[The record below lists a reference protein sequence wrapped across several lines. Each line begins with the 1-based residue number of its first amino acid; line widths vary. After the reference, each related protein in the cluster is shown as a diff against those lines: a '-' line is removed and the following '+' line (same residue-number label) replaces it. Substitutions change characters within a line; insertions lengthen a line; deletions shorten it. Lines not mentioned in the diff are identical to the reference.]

1 MYKTLCLFVLF
12 FFLAC
17 SSEKPVE
24 VGKQKP
30 SETTGGGVSA
40 PVTTAPVSIDY
51 SLEILPLDASRIST
65 LSLIPRMFDLNK
77 AKIQWLVN
85 GVAVPIAGGSQ
96 FKAAETKRGDK
107 VQARAII
114 DGKEILSNIVEIKN
128 APPALTKIKIM
139 PEVFKAGDVL
149 YVDVVGSDPDEDEV
163 TILYDW
169 TKNGESVSKDKQINA
184 AIKRGDKVDIKITPY
199 DGKHYGRSVILHR
212 EIRNLPPMIIVD
224 KNSRF
229 DGNLFTYQV
238 RASDADNDALAYSLK
253 AAPAGM
259 TVDKSTG
266 LLRWD
271 VPEGFKGKAS
281 FTVSASDG
289 HGGEAVQI
297 FTFEVIPEK

>member
-17 SSEKPVE
+17 SGEKPAE

-40 PVTTAPVSIDY
+40 PVTTTPVSTTVPNQ
-51 SLEILPLDASRIST
+51 L
-65 LSLIPRMFDLNK
+65 K
-77 AKIQWLVN
+77 A
-85 GVAVPIAGGSQ
+85 
-96 FKAAETKRGDK
+96 
-107 VQARAII
+107 
-114 DGKEILSNIVEIKN
+114 VEIKN
-128 APPALTKIKIM
+128 APPELTKIKIM
-139 PEVFKAGDVL
+139 PEVFKAGDTL
-149 YVDVVGSDPDEDEV
+149 YIDAAATDADGDEV
-163 TILYDW
+163 TIQYEW
-169 TKNGESVSKDKQINA
+169 TKNKEAAGQDRQIGVP
-184 AIKRGDKVDIKITPY
+184 IKRGDKIDIKITPY
-199 DGKHYGRSVILHR
+199 DGKEYGRSVILHR

-229 DGNLFTYQV
+229 EGNLFTYQV

-253 AAPAGM
+253 AAPQGM

-266 LLRWD
+266 LVHWD

-289 HGGEAVQI
+289 HGGEAVQN